1 MRSNEVTTTARR
13 ASKGFFPLDAQLE
26 LGTGV
31 WSESLEQ
38 ELVWLSAAVGSFELA
53 ATIMQR
59 IGRKHVS
66 CSSIWRC
73 TQAAGERFRA
83 LEARARQL
91 ANGLPELWDP
101 PSRAEVADQRKGV
114 ALDGALIYIRDE
126 QWKELKIG
134 DVFDVAVQ
142 PTPDPETGEVVDL
155 AHAVNNRYVAHLGGP
170 EVLGELLWAEAR
182 GCGWEQAQDTMVLGD
197 GAVWIWHQAALHFGR
212 SHQLVDWYHAKQ
224 HLIEAARLLKPEGTS
239 SYQRWLNSRATQLY
253 QGQAA
258 RIAAELDKAARQPPT
273 KTDKSRQTTNSAPA
287 TTSQN
292 LASPAK
298 QDALAREAAYFRTN
312 QLRMNYL
319 EMREEEWPIGS
330 GVIESAAKQFKA
342 RFSGPG
348 MRWSRQGAE
357 NLIPLRAALLSNHFD
372 TSWAAAKNLPPA

>member
-1 MRSNEVTTTARR
+1 M
-13 ASKGFFPLDAQLE
+13 
-26 LGTGV
+26 

-38 ELVWLSAAVGSFELA
+38 ELVWLSAAVGSFALA

-59 IGRKHVS
+59 IGRVHVS

-83 LEARARQL
+83 LEARERQL

-142 PTPDPETGEVVDL
+142 PTPDSETGEVVDL

-182 GCGWEQAQDTMVLGD
+182 HCGWEQAQDTIVLGD

-224 HLIEAARLLKPEGTS
+224 HLVEAARLLKAEGTS
-239 SYQRWLNSRATQLY
+239 SHRRWLNSRTTLLY
-253 QGQAA
+253 QGHAA
-258 RIAAELDKAARQPPT
+258 RIADELDKAARKP
-273 KTDKSRQTTNSAPA
+273 PA
-287 TTSQN
+287 TTTKSGQKSGQTTQ
-292 LASPAK
+292 AAAPAK
-298 QDALAREAAYFRTN
+298 QAALAREAAYFRTN
-312 QLRMNYL
+312 HLRMNYL
-319 EMREEEWPIGS
+319 EIREEEWPIGS
-330 GVIESAAKQFKA
+330 GVIESGAKQFKA
-342 RFSGPG
+342 RFTGPA

-357 NLIPLRAALLSNHFD
+357 NLVPLRAAVLSNHFD
-372 TSWAAAKNLPPA
+372 ASWTAAKNLPPA

>member
-1 MRSNEVTTTARR
+1 VATTTAPP
-13 ASKGFFPLDAQLE
+13 ASEGFFPLDAQLE

-38 ELVWLSAAVGSFELA
+38 EMVWLSAAVGSFELA
-53 ATIMQR
+53 ETIMQR
-59 IGRKHVS
+59 IGRKSIS

-83 LEARARQL
+83 LEARERQL

-101 PSRAEVADQRKGV
+101 PSRGEVADQRKGV

-142 PTPDPETGEVVDL
+142 PTRDSETGEVVDL

-182 GCGWEQAQDTMVLGD
+182 CCGWEQAQDTIVLGD
-197 GAVWIWHQAALHFGR
+197 GAVWIWNQAALHFGR
-212 SHQLVDWYHAKQ
+212 SHQLVDWYHARQ
-224 HLIEAARLLKPEGTS
+224 HLVEAARLLKAEGTS
-239 SYQRWLNSRATQLY
+239 SHQRWLNSRTTLLY
-253 QGQAA
+253 QGHAA
-258 RIAAELDKAARQPPT
+258 RIADELDKAARKPPT
-273 KTDKSRQTTNSAPA
+273 TTNKSGQTTKAAPA
-287 TTSQN
+287 ATTPKS
-292 LASPAK
+292 ASPAK
-298 QDALAREAAYFRTN
+298 QEALAREATYFRTN

-330 GVIESAAKQFKA
+330 GVIESGAKQFKA
-342 RFSGPG
+342 RFTGPG

-357 NLIPLRAALLSNHFD
+357 NLIPLRAAVLSNHFD
-372 TSWAAAKNLPPA
+372 ASWAAAKNLPPA

>member
-1 MRSNEVTTTARR
+1 MAECGGGFVRVGGNHHAADR
-13 ASKGFFPLDAQLE
+13 AGAC
-26 LGTGV
+26 
-31 WSESLEQ
+31 
-38 ELVWLSAAVGSFELA
+38 LVFQHLA
-53 ATIMQR
+53 LHAS
-59 IGRKHVS
+59 G
-66 CSSIWRC
+66 WG
-73 TQAAGERFRA
+73 ARFRA
-83 LEARARQL
+83 LEVRERQL

-142 PTPDPETGEVVDL
+142 PTRDSETGEVVEL

-182 GCGWEQAQDTMVLGD
+182 CCGWEQAQDTIVLGD

-212 SHQLVDWYHAKQ
+212 SHQLVDWYHARQ
-224 HLIEAARLLKPEGTS
+224 HLAEAARLLKAEGTS
-239 SYQRWLNSRATQLY
+239 SHRRWLNSRTTLLY
-253 QGQAA
+253 QGHAA
-258 RIAAELDKAARQPPT
+258 RIAAELDKAQAARQPPA
-273 KTDKSRQTTNSAPA
+273 KTDKSGQTTKAAPA
-287 TTSQN
+287 ATTPKS
-292 LASPAK
+292 ASPAK
-298 QDALAREAAYFRTN
+298 QEALAREATYFRTN

-330 GVIESAAKQFKA
+330 GVIESGAKQFKA
-342 RFSGPG
+342 RFTGPG

-357 NLIPLRAALLSNHFD
+357 NLIPLRAAVLSNHFD
-372 TSWAAAKNLPPA
+372 ATWAAAKNLPPA

>member
-1 MRSNEVTTTARR
+1 M
-13 ASKGFFPLDAQLE
+13 
-26 LGTGV
+26 

-38 ELVWLSAAVGSFELA
+38 ELVWLSAAVGSFALA
-53 ATIMQR
+53 GTIMQR
-59 IGRKHVS
+59 IGRVHVS

-73 TQAAGERFRA
+73 TQAAGARFRA
-83 LEARARQL
+83 LEMRERQL
-91 ANGLPELWDP
+91 ANDLPELWDP

-142 PTPDPETGEVVDL
+142 PTRDTATGEVVEL

-182 GCGWEQAQDTMVLGD
+182 RCGWEQAQDTIVLGD
-197 GAVWIWHQAALHFGR
+197 GAVWIWHQAALHFGH

-224 HLIEAARLLKPEGTS
+224 HLAAAAQLLKAEGTS
-239 SYQRWLNSRATQLY
+239 SYQRWLNSRATLLY

-258 RIAAELDKAARQPPT
+258 RIAAELHKAARQPPA
-273 KTDKSRQTTNSAPA
+273 KTDKSGQTTKAVQVA
-287 TTSQN
+287 TTPKSG
-292 LASPAK
+292 SPAK
-298 QDALAREAAYFRTN
+298 QEALAREATYFRTN

-330 GVIESAAKQFKA
+330 GVIESGAKQFKA
-342 RFSGPG
+342 RFTGPG

-357 NLIPLRAALLSNHFD
+357 NLIPLRAAVLSNLFD
-372 TSWAAAKNLPPA
+372 ATWAAAKNLPPA

>member
-1 MRSNEVTTTARR
+1 MATTTAPP
-13 ASKGFFPLDAQLE
+13 ASEGFFPLDEQLE
-26 LGTGV
+26 LGARV

-38 ELVWLSAAVGSFELA
+38 ELVWLSAAVGSYALA
-53 ATIMQR
+53 ETIMQR
-59 IGRKHVS
+59 IGRVHVS

-73 TQAAGERFRA
+73 TQAAGVRFRA
-83 LEARARQL
+83 LEERERQL

-134 DVFDVAVQ
+134 DVFDVAVL
-142 PTPDPETGEVVDL
+142 PTQDTKTGEVVDL

-182 GCGWEQAQDTMVLGD
+182 RCGWEQAQDTIVLGD
-197 GAVWIWHQAALHFGR
+197 GAVWIWNQAALHFGC
-212 SHQLVDWYHAKQ
+212 SHQLVDWYHARQ

-239 SYQRWLNSRATQLY
+239 GYQRWLNSRTTLLY
-253 QGQAA
+253 QGHAA
-258 RIAAELDKAARQPPT
+258 RIAAELDKAACKPLT
-273 KTDKSRQTTNSAPA
+273 KTDMSGQTIKSAPA
-287 TTSQN
+287 ATSQN
-292 LASPAK
+292 SASSTK
-298 QDALAREAAYFRTN
+298 QEAIAREAAYFRTN

-330 GVIESAAKQFKA
+330 GVIESGAKQFKA
-342 RFSGPG
+342 RFTGPG
-348 MRWSRQGAE
+348 MRWSRNGAE
-357 NLIPLRAALLSNHFD
+357 NLIPLRTAVLSNHFD
-372 TSWAAAKNLPPA
+372 ASWGAAKNLPPA

>member
-1 MRSNEVTTTARR
+1 M
-13 ASKGFFPLDAQLE
+13 
-26 LGTGV
+26 
-31 WSESLEQ
+31 
-38 ELVWLSAAVGSFELA
+38 VWLSAAVGSFGLA
-53 ATIMQR
+53 TTIMQR
-59 IGRKHVS
+59 IGRVSVS

-83 LEARARQL
+83 LEARERQL

-170 EVLGELLWAEAR
+170 EVLGELLWTQAR
-182 GCGWEQAQDTMVLGD
+182 RCGWEQAQDTMVLGD
-197 GAVWIWHQAALHFGR
+197 GAVWIWNQAALHFGR

-258 RIAAELDKAARQPPT
+258 RIAAELDKTARQPPT
-273 KTDKSRQTTNSAPA
+273 KTDKSRQTTKSAPA

-298 QDALAREAAYFRTN
+298 QEALAREAAYFRTN

-319 EMREEEWPIGS
+319 DMREEEWPIGS

-342 RFSGPG
+342 RFTGPG

-357 NLIPLRAALLSNHFD
+357 NLIPLRAAVLSNLFD
-372 TSWAAAKNLPPA
+372 ATWAAAKNLPPA

>member
-1 MRSNEVTTTARR
+1 M
-13 ASKGFFPLDAQLE
+13 
-26 LGTGV
+26 
-31 WSESLEQ
+31 WSESLER
-38 ELVWLSAAVGSFELA
+38 EMVWLSAGVGSFELA

-59 IGRKHVS
+59 IGRVHVS

-83 LEARARQL
+83 LETRERQL
-91 ANGLPELWDP
+91 ANGLPELWEP
-101 PSRAEVADQRKGV
+101 PSRAEVADQRMGV
-114 ALDGALIYIRDE
+114 ALDGALIYIREE

-142 PTPDPETGEVVDL
+142 PTCDSESGERIDL

-182 GCGWEQAQDTMVLGD
+182 CCGWEQAQDTIVLGD

-224 HLIEAARLLKPEGTS
+224 HLAEAARLLKPEGGS
-239 SYQRWLNSRATQLY
+239 SYQRWFNSRTTLLY
-253 QGQAA
+253 QGHAA
-258 RIAAELDKAARQPPT
+258 RIAAELDKAAAKLPAKTSMSAQPA
-273 KTDKSRQTTNSAPA
+273 QAVTTQNTA
-287 TTSQN
+287 TAT
-292 LASPAK
+292 K
-298 QDALAREAAYFRTN
+298 QDALTREAAYFRTN

-330 GVIESAAKQFKA
+330 GAIESGAKQFKA
-342 RFSGPG
+342 RFTGPG
-348 MRWSRQGAE
+348 MRWSRKGAE

-372 TSWAAAKNLPPA
+372 ASWAAAKNLPPA

>member
-1 MRSNEVTTTARR
+1 
-13 ASKGFFPLDAQLE
+13 
-26 LGTGV
+26 V

-38 ELVWLSAAVGSFELA
+38 ELVWLSAEVGSFELA

-59 IGRKHVS
+59 IGRMNVS

-73 TQAAGERFRA
+73 TQAAGARFRA
-83 LEARARQL
+83 LAARERQL
-91 ANGLPELWDP
+91 ANGLPELWEP
-101 PSRAEVADQRKGV
+101 PSRAEVADQRMGV

-142 PTPDPETGEVVDL
+142 PTRDAETGEVVDL
-155 AHAVNNRYVAHLGGP
+155 AHAVNNRYVAHLGRP
-170 EVLGELLWAEAR
+170 EVLGELVWAQAR
-182 GCGWEQAQDTMVLGD
+182 RCGWEQAQDTVVLGD
-197 GAVWIWHQAALHFGR
+197 GAVWIWNQAALHFGR

-224 HLIEAARLLKPEGTS
+224 HLTEAARLLKPEGGS
-239 SYQRWLNSRATQLY
+239 SYQRWLNSRTTLLY
-253 QGQAA
+253 QGHAA
-258 RIAAELDKAARQPPT
+258 RIADELDKAARKPPA
-273 KTDKSRQTTNSAPA
+273 KTSKSAKTAQAAQAVTTQNTATTATTATTN
-287 TTSQN
+287 TTN
-292 LASPAK
+292 TTNTTTK
-298 QDALAREAAYFRTN
+298 QDALTREAAYFRSN

-330 GVIESAAKQFKA
+330 GAIESGAKQFKA
-342 RFSGPG
+342 RFTGPG

-357 NLIPLRAALLSNHFD
+357 NLIPLRAAALSNHFD